1 MYIFAYLIHKE
12 TIIMLNRIFQT
23 VILAVFVV
31 VLSTTTTSC
40 KKENDTIARIIVKH
54 TNNQV
59 VPNATVTLY
68 AEPTISP
75 NGSTPNLSLTKTNI
89 TDSNGKVEFTY
100 ELESVLNV
108 EATILIGN
116 DNFQGDNIINLL
128 RGKTTT
134 KVVEISKI

>member
-1 MYIFAYLIHKE
+1 
-12 TIIMLNRIFQT
+12 MLNRIFQT
-23 VILAVFVV
+23 VILGVFAI
-31 VLSTTTTSC
+31 VLSTTITSC
-40 KKENDTIARIIVKH
+40 KKENDTIARIIVKN

-68 AEPTISP
+68 PESTISP
-75 NGSTPNLSLTKTNI
+75 NGSTPNPSLTKTNI

-100 ELESVLNV
+100 ELEAVLKI
-108 EATILIGN
+108 EATILIDN
-116 DNFQGDNIINLL
+116 DNFQGNNIINLL

>member
-1 MYIFAYLIHKE
+1 
-12 TIIMLNRIFQT
+12 MLNRIFQT
-23 VILAVFVV
+23 VILGVFALA
-31 VLSTTTTSC
+31 LSATITSC
-40 KKENDTIARIIVKH
+40 KKENDTIARIIVKN

-68 AEPTISP
+68 PESTISP
-75 NGSTPNLSLTKTNI
+75 NGSTPNPSLTKTNI
-89 TDSNGKVEFTY
+89 TDSNGKVDFTY
-100 ELESVLNV
+100 ELESVLKI

-116 DNFQGDNIINLL
+116 DNFQGNNIINLL

>member
-1 MYIFAYLIHKE
+1 
-12 TIIMLNRIFQT
+12 MLNRIFQT
-23 VILAVFVV
+23 VILGVFAI
-31 VLSTTTTSC
+31 VLSTTITSC
-40 KKENDTIARIIVKH
+40 KKENDTIARIIVKN

-68 AEPTISP
+68 PESTISP
-75 NGSTPNLSLTKTNI
+75 NGSTPNPSLTKTNI

-100 ELESVLNV
+100 ELESVLTI

-116 DNFQGDNIINLL
+116 DYFQGKNVINLL

>member
-1 MYIFAYLIHKE
+1 
-12 TIIMLNRIFQT
+12 MLNRIFQT
-23 VILAVFVV
+23 VILGVFAI
-31 VLSTTTTSC
+31 VLSTTITSC
-40 KKENDTIARIIVKH
+40 KKENDTIARIIVKN

-68 AEPTISP
+68 PESTISP
-75 NGSTPNLSLTKTNI
+75 NGSTPDPSLTKTNT

-100 ELESVLNV
+100 ELESVLTI

-116 DNFQGDNIINLL
+116 DYFQGKNVINLL
-128 RGKTTT
+128 RGKTAT